1 MAHGG
6 AEGSVPL
13 QPIEEPRT
21 FGSVVRAASVGDDGH
36 LAHALGEDP
45 AAAQKAAAQKDE
57 YGCDAVSWAARN
69 GRQAVVGMLVKKE
82 VDLESKSFG
91 GMRPLHHA
99 VNSNEEVIIKEL
111 LAKGVDANAVDESG
125 NTPLHYG
132 CRRGVMGICQILVD
146 RKGDVTAKNAL
157 GMTPLHVACN
167 NGHASV
173 VQYLLSK
180 DAEPNE
186 CVARAP
192 LARARTRGG
201 KGRAGLLS
209 FLFLAQRTLD
219 LRTCSDRTEGALL
232 RQLAVADLLP
242 ARFSTSSESPPPS
255 PSILPRCRADKNGNT
270 PLHVAART
278 GFRDVAKLLIAAG
291 AKPTSNRAGKTPD
304 QLCEGEMAAMIAA
317 LI

>member
-1 MAHGG
+1 MAAAGGEGG
-6 AEGSVPL
+6 APL
-13 QPIEEPRT
+13 PPIEEPKS

-36 LAHALGEDP
+36 LAHSLGEDP
-45 AAAQKAAAQKDE
+45 TAAQKAAAQKDE
-57 YGCDAVSWAARN
+57 YSCDAISWAARN
-69 GRQAVVGMLVKKE
+69 GRLNVVGMLIKRE

-111 LAKGVDANAVDESG
+111 LSKGVDVNAVDESG

-186 CVARAP
+186 WVRAGEEGRARALRNGHGFP
-192 LARARTRGG
+192 QCRSAR
-201 KGRAGLLS
+201 S
-209 FLFLAQRTLD
+209 CVVCCCF
-219 LRTCSDRTEGALL
+219 C
-232 RQLAVADLLP
+232 
-242 ARFSTSSESPPPS
+242 
-255 PSILPRCRADKNGNT
+255 
-270 PLHVAART
+270 
-278 GFRDVAKLLIAAG
+278 
-291 AKPTSNRAGKTPD
+291 
-304 QLCEGEMAAMIAA
+304 
-317 LI
+317 

>member
-6 AEGSVPL
+6 GEGGAPL
-13 QPIEEPRT
+13 APIEEPRA

-36 LAHALGEDP
+36 LAPMLGEDP
-45 AAAQKAAAQKDE
+45 TLAQKTAAQKDE
-57 YGCDAVSWAARN
+57 YSCDAISWAARN
-69 GRQAVVGMLVKKE
+69 GRQNVVGMLIKRE

-111 LAKGVDANAVDESG
+111 LAKGVDVNAVDESG

-146 RKGDVTAKNAL
+146 RKGDVTSKNAL

-186 CVARAP
+186 RVCP
-192 LARARTRGG
+192 ARARVRTRDGRG
-201 KGRAGLLS
+201 KARREHAQLALCARATARRASARLRGPLRAGARAIRPLTS
-209 FLFLAQRTLD
+209 
-219 LRTCSDRTEGALL
+219 S
-232 RQLAVADLLP
+232 LLP
-242 ARFSTSSESPPPS
+242 PPARRAAAPTRTVTRRCTWRRERASRTS
-255 PSILPRCRADKNGNT
+255 
-270 PLHVAART
+270 
-278 GFRDVAKLLIAAG
+278 
-291 AKPTSNRAGKTPD
+291 
-304 QLCEGEMAAMIAA
+304 
-317 LI
+317 

>member
-6 AEGSVPL
+6 AEGALPL

-57 YGCDAVSWAARN
+57 YSCDAVSWAARN

-186 CVARAP
+186 CVALAP
-192 LARARTRGG
+192 FARARARSRGG
-201 KGRAGLLS
+201 EGRAAGLLFS
-209 FLFLAQRTLD
+209 SSCAGTLA
-219 LRTCSDRTEGALL
+219 LRTCSDRAGGG
-232 RQLAVADLLP
+232 RAVADHLSTP
-242 ARFSTSSESPPPS
+242 AFPLRPNPPSAPS
-255 PSILPRCRADKNGNT
+255 PSFLPRRRADKNGNT

>member
-6 AEGSVPL
+6 AEGGAPL
-13 QPIEEPRT
+13 VPIEEPRS

-36 LAHALGEDP
+36 LAHTLGEDP
-45 AAAQKAAAQKDE
+45 TAAQKAAAQKDE
-57 YGCDAVSWAARN
+57 YSCDAISWAARN
-69 GRQAVVGMLVKKE
+69 GRQGVVGMLIKKE

-99 VNSNEEVIIKEL
+99 VNSNEEIIIKEL
-111 LAKGVDANAVDESG
+111 LAKGVDVNAVDESG

-146 RKGDVTAKNAL
+146 RKGDVTSKNAL

-186 CVARAP
+186 RVCP
-192 LARARTRGG
+192 ARARVCERETDGG
-201 KGRAGLLS
+201 KRAES
-209 FLFLAQRTLD
+209 TRNWRCAHAQ
-219 LRTCSDRTEGALL
+219 LRAEQARAC
-232 RQLAVADLLP
+232 AVLCAQ
-242 ARFSTSSESPPPS
+242 AHAPS
-255 PSILPRCRADKNGNT
+255 G
-270 PLHVAART
+270 H
-278 GFRDVAKLLIAAG
+278 
-291 AKPTSNRAGKTPD
+291 
-304 QLCEGEMAAMIAA
+304 
-317 LI
+317 